1 MIAHY
6 GADKVP
12 MQLRM
17 LAKAVYGVGSIGQ
30 NGAGMHKV
38 IRQMKSGGPRNGN
51 VLGMMDIS
59 KPMGGGG
66 R

>member
-6 GADKVP
+6 GDDKVP

-17 LAKAVYGVGSIGQ
+17 LAKAVYGVRSIGQ

-38 IRQMKSGGPRNGN
+38 MHQMEW
-51 VLGMMDIS
+51 
-59 KPMGGGG
+59 
-66 R
+66 